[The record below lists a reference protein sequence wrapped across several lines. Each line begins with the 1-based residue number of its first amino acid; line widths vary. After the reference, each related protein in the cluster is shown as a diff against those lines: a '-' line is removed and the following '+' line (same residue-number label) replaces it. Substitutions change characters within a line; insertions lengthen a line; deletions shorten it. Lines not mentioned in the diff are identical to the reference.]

1 MEEALES
8 RSVIQALY
16 LCLMTSPVVIANRG
30 VKGAYIDTWQQRRRL
45 ASFEMERH
53 ERNAARA
60 LESKYNSA

>member
-30 VKGAYIDTWQQRRRL
+30 VKGAYIDTWRQRRRQ
-45 ASFEMERH
+45 SGQMG
-53 ERNAARA
+53 AAWPPGEDQRDPPGA
-60 LESKYNSA
+60 RC